1 MNEDNRLDAL
11 VIVGLLFMVGSAL
24 FVLAFVNIP
33 DKNQSLFAAIVG
45 GVIGSGLTAYVQN
58 RWGSSKGSAAKD
70 ATITAL
76 TQKVADQ

>member
-58 RWGSSKGSAAKD
+58 PWGSSKGSAAKD